1 MNILR
6 AYLRPVP
13 TTADLMA
20 PVDVAMA
27 ELIQPENW
35 KHFLR
40 MSAEE
45 QAAESKKIGGFLHA
59 Q

>member
-1 MNILR
+1 
-6 AYLRPVP
+6 
-13 TTADLMA
+13 MA

-45 QAAESKKIGGFLHA
+45 QAAEFKKIGGFLHA